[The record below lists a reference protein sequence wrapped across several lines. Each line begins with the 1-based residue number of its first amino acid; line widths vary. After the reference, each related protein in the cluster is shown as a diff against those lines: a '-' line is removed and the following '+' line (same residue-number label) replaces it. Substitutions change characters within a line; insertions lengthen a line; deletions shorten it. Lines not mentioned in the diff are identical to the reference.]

1 MSYFLGIASASL
13 VLIAVILLLRRNA
26 LRERHAIWW
35 IIAGILALVAGIF
48 PKTLDW
54 ISELVG
60 ISVPINLVFFTSIAI
75 LFFVNLQ
82 HSSELTKLE
91 EKTRKLAERIA
102 IIEMKNVDKTSD

>member
-35 IIAGILALVAGIF
+35 IIAGILALIAGIF
-48 PKTLDW
+48 PQTLDW
-54 ISELVG
+54 LSQIVG

-82 HSSELTKLE
+82 HSSELTNLE

-102 IIEMKNVDKTSD
+102 ILEMKDPSTNEE

>member
-1 MSYFLGIASASL
+1 MSYVFGISSALL
-13 VLIAVILLLRRNA
+13 VIIAVVVLLRRNS

-35 IIAGILALVAGIF
+35 MIAGILALVAGIF

-54 ISELVG
+54 ASELLG

-75 LFFVNLQ
+75 LFFVSLQ
-82 HSSELTKLE
+82 NSSELTKLE

-102 IIEMKNVDKTSD
+102 IIEMKKPERK

>member
-1 MSYFLGIASASL
+1 LSYFLGISSALL

-35 IIAGILALVAGIF
+35 IFAGILALVAGVF

-54 ISELVG
+54 LSQVVG
-60 ISVPINLVFFTSIAI
+60 ITVPINLVFFMSIAI

-102 IIEMKNVDKTSD
+102 IIEMKSPD